1 MEYGKIGDVPK
12 SANIHLIVGEDDYLV
27 EAAARKILGA
37 AVEPS
42 LRATAVE
49 TIDGDAG
56 NQEEQLAALGACRA
70 SVQTPPFLDPVKL
83 TWWRNVTFLPGA
95 ARTGSPA
102 ADVKQALEAFAA
114 DLAAHPL
121 PSNQV
126 LIVSA
131 PKLLKTS
138 VFAKTFR
145 TFAQVVE
152 FASGGKSRDRVDAAL
167 SRLPDL
173 AAEEKLTFAPGADQ
187 AFISKVGTDT
197 RIIVSELA
205 KMRTYLG
212 DERSEVT
219 AADVAE
225 VSSVG
230 GEEPELWDVTD
241 ALAQRS
247 PVRLLKTLAR
257 FEGEPGFGILL
268 STVTEKFFR
277 ELIVYRD
284 ALDNGWLT
292 PYGSWAKNVPPDV
305 LADLDAGSGPG
316 ASKSSW
322 AVKNGARNA
331 KAFTLMELRTAR
343 FRMLQARE
351 RLVSSAADDAFVTQE
366 LLRIVARPTR
376 A

>member
-131 PKLLKTS
+131 PKLL
-138 VFAKTFR
+138 
-145 TFAQVVE
+145 
-152 FASGGKSRDRVDAAL
+152 
-167 SRLPDL
+167 
-173 AAEEKLTFAPGADQ
+173 
-187 AFISKVGTDT
+187 
-197 RIIVSELA
+197 
-205 KMRTYLG
+205 
-212 DERSEVT
+212 
-219 AADVAE
+219 
-225 VSSVG
+225 
-230 GEEPELWDVTD
+230 
-241 ALAQRS
+241 
-247 PVRLLKTLAR
+247 
-257 FEGEPGFGILL
+257 
-268 STVTEKFFR
+268 
-277 ELIVYRD
+277 
-284 ALDNGWLT
+284 
-292 PYGSWAKNVPPDV
+292 
-305 LADLDAGSGPG
+305 
-316 ASKSSW
+316 
-322 AVKNGARNA
+322 
-331 KAFTLMELRTAR
+331 
-343 FRMLQARE
+343 
-351 RLVSSAADDAFVTQE
+351 
-366 LLRIVARPTR
+366 
-376 A
+376 